1 MLNLNWRVKLLR
13 ICRHVYVILLRNSS
27 SKSSFYIKEILG
39 PSLRKLKGVNQSRLG
54 NILNQNVCIVLSINF
69 DSWY

>member
-1 MLNLNWRVKLLR
+1 M
-13 ICRHVYVILLRNSS
+13 
-27 SKSSFYIKEILG
+27 KEILG

-69 DSWY
+69 DS